1 MPIFAPTSMF
11 AMQKQN
17 TYENGTVVKSTGS
30 AYIVR
35 ADNGTMVEC
44 RLKGKMRL
52 SGSRS
57 TNPVAVGDHVAFF
70 IDPKAGGVIADVSD
84 RTNYIVRRATNLS
97 KQTHVIAANLDQV
110 LLVVTVNY
118 PETSTTFIDRYLA
131 SAEAY
136 SVPVII
142 DFNKTDRYQTADND
156 ELDYREALYR
166 SIGYTTIRTSAE
178 TGEGLEQLKAILKGK
193 VTLLSGHSGVGKS
206 TLINKVEP
214 TLSLRTNEIS
224 EQNNSGKHTT
234 TFAEMH
240 PLSFGG
246 HVVDTPG
253 VRGFGIIN
261 IEREEVSH
269 YFRDIFSVSP
279 QCRFPNCT
287 HTHEPGC
294 AVVEAVEQGE
304 IAPTRYASYVNILD
318 ESEGKYRGA

>member
-1 MPIFAPTSMF
+1 
-11 AMQKQN
+11 MQKPCALSK
-17 TYENGTVVKSTGS
+17 GTVIKSTGS
-30 AYIVR
+30 AYVVR
-35 ADNGTMVEC
+35 SEEGEAVEC
-44 RLKGKMRL
+44 RLKGRMRL

-57 TNPVAVGDHVAFF
+57 TNPVAVGDHVSFF
-70 IDPKAGGVIADVSD
+70 VDPKAGGVISEVFD
-84 RTNYIVRRATNLS
+84 RRNCIVRKSTNLS
-97 KQTHVIAANLDQV
+97 KQTHVIAANVDQL
-110 LLVVTVNY
+110 LLVVTINH

-136 SVPVII
+136 GVPAVIV
-142 DFNKTDRYQTADND
+142 FNKTDRYDAAETE
-156 ELDYREALYR
+156 ELEYREALYR
-166 SIGYTTIRTSAE
+166 SIGYDTIRTSAE
-178 TGEGLEQLKAILKGK
+178 TGEGIDALKAALKDK

-206 TLINKVEP
+206 TLVNKIEP
-214 TLSLRTNEIS
+214 SLHLKTDEIS

-240 PLSFGG
+240 PLSMGG
-246 HVVDTPG
+246 EVVDTPG

-269 YFRDIFSVSP
+269 YFRDIFAVSP
-279 QCRFPNCT
+279 GCHFPNCT

-294 AVVEAVEQGE
+294 AVVQAVEQGR